1 MNSSTP
7 MLGNRSGLA
16 WATLMLLAAGMTTAL
31 SGCASPAPPREPAP
45 VESAP
50 LRSLDEFAELV
61 AGRIVNEL
69 PDHPEVTRR
78 GKRVLGMGPIR
89 VRGFTNMDQF
99 EACAYSI
106 RTKITNNAGMARRF
120 RIVVVTDT
128 QADAIIRETGG
139 QTASSTYIEP
149 DLSNVDDVMPAQYHP
164 DDVFA
169 LTGDFY
175 SLNPGGGDRQSFVF
189 MVNVVH
195 ARTRTTVLAH
205 EYRRDVQWNSRDGRW
220 YVRD

>member
-1 MNSSTP
+1 MNSSAT
-7 MLGNRSGLA
+7 MIGTRRGLA
-16 WATLMLLAAGMTTAL
+16 WATVMLVGACITTAL
-31 SGCASPAPPREPAP
+31 SGCASPPPPRDPAP

-50 LRSLDEFAELV
+50 LRSLDEFAEVV

-78 GKRVLGMGPIR
+78 GKRVLGMGPIK

-106 RTKITNNAGMARRF
+106 RTKITNNAGMTRRF
-120 RIVVVTDT
+120 RIVVATDT
-128 QADAIIRETGG
+128 QAEAIIRGIGG
-139 QTASSTYIEP
+139 EAASSTHMEP
-149 DLSNVDDVMPAQYHP
+149 DLTNADDVLTAQYHP

-189 MVNVVH
+189 MINVVH
-195 ARTRTTVLAH
+195 ARTRATILAH
-205 EYRRDVQWNSRDGRW
+205 EYRRDVQWSSRDGRW